1 MKPLMLI
8 TGPVTTRSGY
18 GSHTRD
24 LVRSLM
30 SMDKFDIHIN
40 SLRWGNTPMNAL
52 DANNPDDKTTDT
64 PPAKPSKPSVKF
76 TAFEEPTITKTEKGT
91 KNQPRLIA
99 KFLKNGK
106 YKFLNSSYS
115 TNQVKKI
122 KPIMPISGIWFLSN
136 LILRAFDAI

>member
-52 DANNPDDKTTDT
+52 DANNPVDKTVPKKWWRDWGYTFMRRYIY
-64 PPAKPSKPSVKF
+64 SVMKEVAGDSF
-76 TAFEEPTITKTEKGT
+76 AGNVAVEAADVG
-91 KNQPRLIA
+91 A
-99 KFLKNGK
+99 MVLKNSVTTPSE
-106 YKFLNSSYS
+106 YKKTSYRY
-115 TNQVKKI
+115 KKMRGDL
-122 KPIMPISGIWFLSN
+122 K
-136 LILRAFDAI
+136 